1 MESMCWKTREF
12 SSNNKS
18 MKKRKGGKTHL
29 EGINFPQFVMIFV
42 KLELGGFNDSFDT
55 YISE

>member
-18 MKKRKGGKTHL
+18 MKKEEGEKTRL
-29 EGINFPQFVMIFV
+29 EGINFPPFAMIFV

-55 YISE
+55 YMSE